1 MTPGREVHFGAVSVV
16 SSASTLSTARLVQS
30 LSSFTGLDVFIAACA
45 RFTANPNSQA

>member
-1 MTPGREVHFGAVSVV
+1 MTPGREVRQRGFFCIDTLYRQI
-16 SSASTLSTARLVQS
+16 SSE